1 MSAKDIKPKFKP
13 FKRAYAHNYVSEI
26 IKQTIISGVYKEG
39 DLLPSELDLCR
50 ELGISRSAVREG
62 LRELEGAGLV
72 TTVQGSKGGRLVKK
86 INSDI
91 IANGLDLL
99 LKSQKA
105 SFEQLIE
112 ARKIIECSTAEL
124 AAINRT
130 EEHLKAMLRVVDLSK
145 TSKKNFVKKNYE
157 FHETIALASQNM
169 ILFYIVQALRK
180 LIFYSYSLIPMEDIA
195 IENAIESHR
204 EIYKAIENRDPIRAK
219 KAIIYDLDSYS
230 SDYHEFIR
238 NKKDK

>member
-13 FKRAYAHNYVSEI
+13 FKRAYAPNYVSEI

-112 ARKIIECSTAEL
+112 ARK
-124 AAINRT
+124 
-130 EEHLKAMLRVVDLSK
+130 
-145 TSKKNFVKKNYE
+145 
-157 FHETIALASQNM
+157 
-169 ILFYIVQALRK
+169 
-180 LIFYSYSLIPMEDIA
+180 
-195 IENAIESHR
+195 
-204 EIYKAIENRDPIRAK
+204 
-219 KAIIYDLDSYS
+219 
-230 SDYHEFIR
+230 
-238 NKKDK
+238 